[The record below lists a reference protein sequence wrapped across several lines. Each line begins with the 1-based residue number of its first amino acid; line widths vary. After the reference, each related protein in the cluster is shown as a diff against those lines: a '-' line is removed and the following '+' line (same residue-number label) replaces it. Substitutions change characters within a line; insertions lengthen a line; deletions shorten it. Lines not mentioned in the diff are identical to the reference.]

1 VSWAQLSRV
10 DGVAHCSFRYANV
23 AVVWIE
29 YVCKYMNS
37 KEVNMLLKDFLRHV
51 SPNRAYVLFSRPATH
66 PIDLLTN
73 SSSRRYEKCQD
84 QIQGMCLKV
93 CSRFKTF
100 AQLVTMDFFMPVVD
114 LCLGKKKVTVC
125 KVMSR
130 NSVIRFDFDDGA
142 GNARAVRLQLRRD
155 F

>member
-1 VSWAQLSRV
+1 VSLRAALGSMM
-10 DGVAHCSFRYANV
+10 AHCSFRYANV

-51 SPNRAYVLFSRPATH
+51 SPNRAYVRFLPLGTH
-66 PIDLLTN
+66 PIVLLTN
-73 SSSRRYEKCQD
+73 SSPRRYEKCQD

-125 KVMSR
+125 KVMLR
-130 NSVIRFDFDDGA
+130 NSVICFDFDDGA
-142 GNARAVRLQLRRD
+142 GNARALRLQLWRD